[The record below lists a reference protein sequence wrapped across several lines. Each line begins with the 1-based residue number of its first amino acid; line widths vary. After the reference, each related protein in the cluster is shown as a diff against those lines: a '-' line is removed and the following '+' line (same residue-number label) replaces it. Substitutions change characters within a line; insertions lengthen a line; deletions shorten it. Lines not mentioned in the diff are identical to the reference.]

1 MLWIK
6 GIYSG
11 IKAFLLLL
19 KQRYFGIRNN
29 KSTTN
34 KAYTGRGKVIILR
47 ISKSNSVMEYSFM
60 KLEKYGNIMDSQFE
74 KKTYPSILILNT
86 LQHF

>member
-1 MLWIK
+1 
-6 GIYSG
+6 
-11 IKAFLLLL
+11 
-19 KQRYFGIRNN
+19 
-29 KSTTN
+29 
-34 KAYTGRGKVIILR
+34 
-47 ISKSNSVMEYSFM
+47 MEYSFM